1 MNIQLNP
8 TIEMDVDNMTTI
20 RKARRI
26 CSELLEA
33 LAVSTITDEA
43 YIACADNGEVLATEK
58 ELYAMFSTLNT
69 MDRIF
74 DEAPS
79 TYDGSGHKVLAVEF
93 IG

>member
-1 MNIQLNP
+1 MKVKFNP
-8 TIEMDVDNMTTI
+8 IIDIDTNDAVTI
-20 RKARRI
+20 RKMRRL
-26 CSELLEA
+26 CGELIEA
-33 LAVSTITDEA
+33 LAVHTVTDDA
-43 YIACADNGEVLATEK
+43 HIACADNGEVLVTEK
-58 ELYAMFSTLNT
+58 ELYAMFDVLDT